1 MDLEGVK
8 MFLSK
13 RPNGIYYIYYDDT
26 DGIRKSISTK
36 AKHKKDAYQFLSNFK
51 EIIKEENKKIT
62 HPIDLMS
69 FRFKFLKHSEAVHT
83 PKTTKTF
90 VTTFKYL
97 LAFIGNAQLLEITDK
112 KIRAFVD
119 YRIKNPSLYQARKDL
134 INISSCF
141 NWAVQEKYVVSNPC
155 ATIKQIKVPP
165 KLPVFFSKD
174 EFTKLGD
181 TITNKEFKAMVLIA
195 VNTGLREMELLTLR
209 WDQIRF
215 DEKILILDNRT
226 HITKGKKIRTVP
238 LNNTVLAVLRELKIN
253 KISGQLVFKLEGVTN
268 REKYVQNNFRKYVKI
283 TAVNPKLNFHSLRH
297 TFASWLVQAGVS
309 IYEVSK
315 LLGHSDIKTT
325 QIYAHLREDD
335 LRRSVELLE

>member
-1 MDLEGVK
+1 

-26 DGIRKSISTK
+26 NGIRKSVSTK
-36 AKHKKDAYQFLSNFK
+36 ANHKKDAYQFLSNFK
-51 EIIKEENKKIT
+51 ENIQEENKKTT
-62 HPIDLMS
+62 HPIDLMA
-69 FRFKFLKHSEAVHT
+69 FRFKFLKHSETVHA

-97 LAFIGNAQLLEITDK
+97 LAFIGNVQLVEITEK
-112 KIRAFVD
+112 SIRCFIE
-119 YRIKNPSLYQARKDL
+119 YRMKNPSLYQARKDL
-134 INISSCF
+134 INISSSS
-141 NWAVQEKYVVSNPC
+141 NWAVQENYIIANPC
-155 ATIKQIKVPP
+155 AAIKRIKIPP
-165 KLPVFFSKD
+165 KLPIFFSKED
-174 EFTKLGD
+174 FTKLGD
-181 TITNKEFKAMVLIA
+181 RIINDEFRAMIIVA

-215 DEKILILDNRT
+215 KESILILDNRT

-238 LNNTVLAVLRELKIN
+238 LNHTALAVLRKQKLN
-253 KISGQLVFKLEGVTN
+253 YTTGQLVFKLDGITN
-268 REKYVQNNFRKYVKI
+268 REKYVQNNFRKYVKL
-283 TAVNPKLNFHSLRH
+283 TEVNPRLNFHSLRH

-325 QIYAHLREDD
+325 QIYAHLRGDD